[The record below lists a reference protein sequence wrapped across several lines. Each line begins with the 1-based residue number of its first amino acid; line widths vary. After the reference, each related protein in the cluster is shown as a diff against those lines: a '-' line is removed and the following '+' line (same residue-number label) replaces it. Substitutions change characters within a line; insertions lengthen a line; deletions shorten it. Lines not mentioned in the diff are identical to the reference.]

1 MENVKQFIFVPDL
14 YLQNFSPSK
23 NLFFFFVG
31 ELGGSPAPDTAI
43 NSSADKENTN
53 NSDDNNN
60 SSSGQ
65 QQSQQQESSS
75 SQSSLH
81 RIGEAG
87 KIHKSA
93 SRHKKG
99 KNKSKHR

>member
-1 MENVKQFIFVPDL
+1 MENVKKIIFVPDL

-23 NLFFFFVG
+23 NLFFFVG

-65 QQSQQQESSS
+65 QQSQQQGSSS

-81 RIGEAG
+81 RVGEAG
-87 KIHKSA
+87 KIHRSA

>member
-1 MENVKQFIFVPDL
+1 MNTIDL
-14 YLQNFSPSK
+14 TIILLV
-23 NLFFFFVG
+23 LFFPEG
-31 ELGGSPAPDTAI
+31 ELGGSPAPDATI

-60 SSSGQ
+60 SSLQQQ
-65 QQSQQQESSS
+65 QQSQQLGGSS

-81 RIGEAG
+81 RVGEAG
-87 KIHKSA
+87 KIHKS
-93 SRHKKG
+93 SNRHKKG